1 MKHTGAI
8 KENRD
13 TAHED
18 LHKMKILSMVEREGD
33 KRSFHVPN
41 VKAETVVPILK
52 ENIDKNSR
60 VMTDEAKIYKKLHR
74 DFRSHES
81 VNHSAK
87 EYARGDV
94 TTNTIESSFAVLK
107 RGLYGTFHQVSE
119 KHLHRYLQEF
129 DFRWNHRFVT
139 DHQRMKKALKGIAGK
154 KLSYWEL
161 KS

>member
-74 DFRSHES
+74 YFRSHES